1 MANERAANRLPR
13 RVVYRAAVVRRG
25 RRAARWRS
33 GRDDAAA
40 RRASMKYLSVCSGI
54 EAASVAWHPL
64 GWKPVG
70 FSEIDAFASAVL
82 AHRFPG
88 VPNYGDITD
97 FRNWPIQ
104 SGDIDLLVGG
114 TPCQS
119 FSVAGLRRGL
129 ADPRGNIML
138 TYLALVE
145 YLRPRWI
152 VWENVPGVLSSGR
165 GRDFGTLL
173 GSLGQLGYG
182 FAYRVLDAQWCRT
195 QRHKRAVP
203 QRRRR
208 VFVVGCLGDT
218 ASAAAVLFERESV
231 QRNPSSR
238 GTAGKNI
245 AGTIAARFGISR
257 NNIEECVTV
266 HTPFDLQSFSEYGN
280 GDVASTCKS
289 RDHKDSTDV
298 VVIDRAAFNQG
309 VNASYDPHIAITD
322 VMDPLVARGPHAV
335 AYETATTVTAFAQNC
350 REEVRD
356 LNNVAGA
363 LAANEGSHQRT
374 LLAYTKAKRAQSATD
389 DESWVEGVV
398 APTQNAFDVGD
409 TRATTAVVS
418 QPMRVDLFNGT
429 MTGDIHVPLRTAG
442 GHGAPSV
449 LVAPTLTAT
458 NDSSRSPQSSEVTQQ
473 VAAVVAAT
481 GGMTVR
487 RLTPRECER
496 LQGFPDDWTLVPW
509 RKGMATDGNRYKA
522 IGNSMAVN
530 CMEWIGERIAAVE
543 AR

>member
-1 MANERAANRLPR
+1 
-13 RVVYRAAVVRRG
+13 
-25 RRAARWRS
+25 
-33 GRDDAAA
+33 
-40 RRASMKYLSVCSGI
+40 MKYLSVCSGI

-266 HTPFDLQSFSEYGN
+266 NTVDTYQEAVGALCSS
-280 GDVASTCKS
+280 
-289 RDHKDSTDV
+289 DHKMIGNQYVDQDKIV
-298 VVIDRAAFNQG
+298 V
-309 VNASYDPHIAITD
+309 
-322 VMDPLVARGPHAV
+322 
-335 AYETATTVTAFAQNC
+335 
-350 REEVRD
+350 
-356 LNNVAGA
+356 
-363 LAANEGSHQRT
+363 
-374 LLAYTKAKRAQSATD
+374 AYTKAKRAQSSTD

-418 QPMRVDLFNGT
+418 QPMGVDLFNGT

-442 GHGAPSV
+442 GHGAPA
-449 LVAPTLTAT
+449 VAIPIHDQATRFAGKNGDKFNGKGNEFGVGHNGDPSPTLTQGDKHAVGVIGCFKCGNSAKARGIGFSET
-458 NDSSRSPQSSEVTQQ
+458 ESPTLSSGGGNAIP
-473 VAAVVAAT
+473 VVAAT
-481 GGMTVR
+481 HAIATVAPFCINMGGNKGGASFSKDNVSYTLATNEPHAMAQDMTVR
-487 RLTPRECER
+487 RLTPRDGAR